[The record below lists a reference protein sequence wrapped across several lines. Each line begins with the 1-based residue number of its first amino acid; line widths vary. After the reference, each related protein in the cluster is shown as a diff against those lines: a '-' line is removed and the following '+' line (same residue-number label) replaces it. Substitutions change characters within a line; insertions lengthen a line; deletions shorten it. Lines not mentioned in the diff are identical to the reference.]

1 MIYGDCMLSTTCRAA
16 GNQEYCNQLC
26 YGYRFFHGADGTKGI
41 WSTANIPK
49 LYGRIRV
56 DELPFSKENPVAYA
70 VVKDFCNDVIQF
82 VSEGC
87 GLYLYSVPNQ
97 QNLKGTGTGK
107 TTAAVAILN
116 EFLVARVAEH
126 IRDTRRVEDI
136 PGLFV
141 NVAHLQNLFNSQ
153 FRGPKVMKEE
163 ASDQYY
169 MQKGYLMN
177 VELLV
182 LDDIGV
188 RNSTEAFMSEF
199 YEIIEERSSEK
210 MATIFTSN
218 VPLEAITSSL
228 DDRITSRIEGM
239 ATPVYFE
246 GRDNRKGMTEI
257 PLI

>member
-1 MIYGDCMLSTTCRAA
+1 MIYGGCMLSTTCRSA
-16 GNQEYCNQLC
+16 GNQEHCNELC
-26 YGYRFFHGADGTKGI
+26 YGWRYFHGADGTKGI
-41 WSTANIPK
+41 WKTAGIPK

-56 DELPFSKENPVAYA
+56 DELPFAKENPVAYA
-70 VVKDFCNDVIQF
+70 VVKDFCNDIIKF
-82 VSEGC
+82 VGEGQ

-97 QNLKGTGTGK
+97 QNTKGTGTGK

-126 IRDTRRVEDI
+126 IRNIRRVDDM

-153 FRGPKVMKEE
+153 FRGPKAMQEV

-169 MQKGYLMN
+169 MQKGYLVN
-177 VELLV
+177 VELLI

-210 MATIFTSN
+210 KATIFTSN

-239 ATPVYFE
+239 ATTVYFE
-246 GRDNRKGMTEI
+246 GRDNRKGMAEI
-257 PLI
+257 PFI